1 MRTIDCQFDGRTA
14 PARFRVA
21 PPFLFARSPLHL
33 HDIEED
39 HYHGI
44 NEYDVDHEKFRDSL
58 WEAENVDLVSVGI
71 DIGSSGTQVVFSRI
85 WLKRL
90 SDNLSSRYVVV
101 DREQLYQ
108 SPVSLT
114 PYAAG
119 LTIDAHALGHI
130 IDDAYTDA
138 RIDREDVD
146 TGAVIL
152 TGEAL
157 RRDNAH
163 GIAHVLAHHGGEFV
177 CTMAGHHIEAMLAA
191 YGSGAAWASNELG
204 QRVLNI
210 DIGGGTTKY
219 AVIEGGRVLETA
231 ALHIGGRVHVYDDD
245 GRLVRLEPAG
255 KALAADAGMDW
266 SLGSAT
272 TEAERD
278 RLATLMAERII
289 AAVSTPTPPD
299 DVSRLFLTDR
309 LTDLSNIQRVMFS
322 GGVSEYVYGNE
333 ERDFG
338 DMGRRLGEKL
348 ARMAA
353 DGRLPWSLL
362 PAGSGIRATALGLSE
377 YSVQLSGNTI
387 FASDPEASLPRR
399 NLRVVQPDIALGDT
413 IDPTAVAGAI
423 IEHIEKYE
431 FNTGEPLAYALRWE
445 GLPLYRRIRAF
456 AEGIA
461 MALARAA
468 TGSEPIYVVMDGD
481 IGKTL
486 GQILH
491 RELKVTAPLVVADG
505 VQLSAFDFIDLGK
518 LRMPS
523 NTVPITIKSLL
534 FSKDPRAVE
543 AMPQEMTA

>member
-1 MRTIDCQFDGRTA
+1 MRFVAD
-14 PARFRVA
+14 RFAGMPVSRDA
-21 PPFLFARSPLHL
+21 WAAAGLPFRL
-33 HDIEED
+33 HDIEDE

-44 NEYDVDHEKFRDSL
+44 NDYSVDHEKFRDAL
-58 WEAENVDLVSVGI
+58 WESDNVDLVSVGI

-85 WLKRL
+85 WLRRL
-90 SDNLSSRYVVV
+90 SDNLSSRYVVI

-114 PYAAG
+114 PYAKG
-119 LTIDAHALGHI
+119 LSIDAHALGHI
-130 IDDAYTDA
+130 IDDAYA
-138 RIDREDVD
+138 EAGIDPGQVD

-163 GIAHVLAHHGGEFV
+163 SIAHVLAHHGGEFV

-191 YGSGAAWASNELG
+191 YGSGAAWASNERG

-231 ALHIGGRVHVYDDD
+231 ALHIGGRLHVYDEA
-245 GRLVRLEPAG
+245 GRLTRLEPAG
-255 KALAADAGMDW
+255 QALAADAGMDW

-272 TEAERD
+272 TEAERE
-278 RLATLMAERII
+278 RLATVMAEGII
-289 AAVSTPTPPD
+289 AAVLSNDPPD
-299 DVSRLFLTDR
+299 DVARRFLTDR
-309 LTDLSNIQRVMFS
+309 LTDLSNIGGVMFS
-322 GGVSEYVYGNE
+322 GGVSEYVYGHE

-338 DMGRRLGEKL
+338 DMGRRLGHRL

-353 DGRLPWSLL
+353 EGRMPWPLL

-387 FASDPEASLPRR
+387 FASDPERSLPRR
-399 NLRVVQPDIALGDT
+399 NLRVVQPDIALDDT
-413 IDPTAVAGAI
+413 IDPAAVAAAI
-423 IEHIEKYE
+423 IGHIEKYE

-461 MALARAA
+461 MALAHAA
-468 TGSEPIYVVMDGD
+468 HGTAPIYVVVDGD

-491 RELKVTAPLVVADG
+491 SELRVSAPLVIADG

-534 FSKDPRAVE
+534 FSKDPRAVK
-543 AMPQEMTA
+543 AMPQE

>member
-1 MRTIDCQFDGRTA
+1 M
-14 PARFRVA
+14 PLVARAAAGLPFR
-21 PPFLFARSPLHL
+21 L

-44 NEYDVDHEKFRDSL
+44 NDYSVDHEKFRDAL
-58 WEAENVDLVSVGI
+58 WEADNVDLVSVGI

-85 WLKRL
+85 WLQRL

-114 PYAAG
+114 PYTKG
-119 LTIDAHALGHI
+119 LSIDAHALGHI

-138 RIDREDVD
+138 HIEPEQVD

-163 GIAHVLAHHGGEFV
+163 SIAHVLAHHGGEFV

-191 YGSGAAWASNELG
+191 YGSGAAWASNEIG
-204 QRVLNI
+204 KRVLNI

-219 AVIEGGRVLETA
+219 AIIEGGRVLETA
-231 ALHIGGRVHVYDDD
+231 ALHIGGRLHVYDEAE
-245 GRLVRLEPAG
+245 RLTRLEPAG
-255 KALAADAGMDW
+255 KALAADAGMNW
-266 SLGSAT
+266 SLDGAT
-272 TEAERD
+272 TEEERD
-278 RLATLMAERII
+278 RLATLMAEGIVG
-289 AAVSTPTPPD
+289 AVASNDPSA
-299 DVSRLFLTDR
+299 DVAKRFLTDR
-309 LTDLSNIQRVMFS
+309 LSDVSGIDAVMFS

-333 ERDFG
+333 EQDFG
-338 DMGRRLGEKL
+338 DMGRRLGHKL
-348 ARMAA
+348 AQMAA
-353 DGRLPWSLL
+353 EGRLPWPLL

-387 FASDPEASLPRR
+387 FASDPDRSLPRR

-413 IDPTAVAGAI
+413 IDPAAVASAI
-423 IEHIEKYE
+423 IGHVEKFE
-431 FNTGEPLAYALRWE
+431 FNTGEPLAYALRWD
-445 GLPLYRRIRAF
+445 GPPLYRRVRAF

-461 MALARAA
+461 MALAHAA
-468 TGSEPIYVVMDGD
+468 TGSEPIYIVMDGD

-486 GQILH
+486 GQVLH
-491 RELKVTAPLVVADG
+491 RELNVSAPLLVADG

-518 LRMPS
+518 LRQPS

-543 AMPQEMTA
+543 AMPQEITAQP

>member
-1 MRTIDCQFDGRTA
+1 MPVPPGA
-14 PARFRVA
+14 WAAAGLPFR
-21 PPFLFARSPLHL
+21 L
-33 HDIEED
+33 HDIEDE

-44 NEYDVDHEKFRDSL
+44 NDYSVDHEKFRDAL
-58 WEAENVDLVSVGI
+58 WEADNVDLVSVGI

-85 WLKRL
+85 WLRRL

-114 PYAAG
+114 PYAKG
-119 LTIDAHALGHI
+119 LSIDAHALGHI
-130 IDDAYTDA
+130 IDDAYA
-138 RIDREDVD
+138 EAGIDPGQVD

-163 GIAHVLAHHGGEFV
+163 SIAHVLAHHGGEFV

-191 YGSGAAWASNELG
+191 YGSGAAWASNERG

-219 AVIEGGRVLETA
+219 AVIEDGRVLETA
-231 ALHIGGRVHVYDDD
+231 ALHIGGRLHVYDET
-245 GRLVRLEPAG
+245 GRLTRLEPAG

-266 SLGSAT
+266 SLESAT

-278 RLATLMAERII
+278 RLATVMAEGII
-289 AAVSTPTPPD
+289 AAVLSDDPPA
-299 DVSRLFLTDR
+299 DVARRFLTDR
-309 LTDLSNIQRVMFS
+309 LTDLSDIGGVMFS
-322 GGVSEYVYGNE
+322 GGVSEYVYGHE
-333 ERDFG
+333 EQDFG
-338 DMGRRLGEKL
+338 DMGRRLGHKL
-348 ARMAA
+348 AAMAA
-353 DGRLPWSLL
+353 EGRMPWPLL

-387 FASDPEASLPRR
+387 FASDPERSLPRR

-413 IDPTAVAGAI
+413 IDPAAVAAAI
-423 IEHIEKYE
+423 IGHIEKYE

-461 MALARAA
+461 LALAHAA
-468 TGSEPIYVVMDGD
+468 HGSEAIYVVVDGD

-491 RELKVTAPLVVADG
+491 GELKVSAPLVIADG
-505 VQLSAFDFIDLGK
+505 VQLAAFDFIDLGK

-543 AMPQEMTA
+543 AMPQE